1 MGSNA
6 VLQTAL
12 TDPET
17 GKISAT
23 GRMVAGFGAGVLEA
37 LVIVTPFEVGI
48 PVLLWT
54 LLKSLGLK
62 PPVSRKSIHTTS
74 MAISM

>member
-1 MGSNA
+1 
-6 VLQTAL
+6 
-12 TDPET
+12 
-17 GKISAT
+17 
-23 GRMVAGFGAGVLEA
+23 MVAGFGAGVLEA